1 MKIDEGDRIFLGS
14 NSGGVTREYP
24 IQLTEEDR
32 EYLNQFE
39 LIHMGLYSHVNH
51 LLEELQNVSGKI
63 SYDFSDDFTEEE
75 VQRQLIKL
83 ILASFL

>member
-63 SYDFSDDFTEEE
+63 SYDFLTTLRKKRFSG
-75 VQRQLIKL
+75 QLIKL